1 MTAVPAPYGSG
12 LAVVPEIP
20 PAPIVHRLERDAVDR
35 LIAKTTDDGRTDYS
49 YDAVDQLTAVTFT
62 DLQGNAQALGF
73 AYDALGQLLT
83 EQSSAGGLHH
93 HYDVVGASLKPNMT
107 ATVIRWVKPAL
118 IGRACACGKSI
129 GIARPAMVHAEE
141 NRLRRARGMGPNQ
154 MLKRGKLEIRLM
166 SQAIHN
172 SLVKTGI
179 ITQQQVRTARRSATS
194 FAKRKGCF

>member
-1 MTAVPAPYGSG
+1 M
-12 LAVVPEIP
+12 AVVWPSFP
-20 PAPIVHRLERDAVDR
+20 RYRPRPRPSSIVHRLER
-35 LIAKTTDDGRTDYS
+35 
-49 YDAVDQLTAVTFT
+49 
-62 DLQGNAQALGF
+62 
-73 AYDALGQLLT
+73 DALGQLLT

-194 FAKRKGCF
+194 FAKRKGCFQRITGYGYQSNYPLRARP